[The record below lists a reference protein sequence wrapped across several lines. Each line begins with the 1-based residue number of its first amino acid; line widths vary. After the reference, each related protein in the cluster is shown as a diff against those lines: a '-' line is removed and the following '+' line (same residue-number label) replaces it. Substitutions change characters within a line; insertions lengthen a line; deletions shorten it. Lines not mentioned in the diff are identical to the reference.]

1 MLNTTHVHRMSPSA
15 AEACWMLTV
24 ESACRCPGE
33 RGDAGPAL
41 GSRTDA
47 SDAPSEQLALQR
59 SVQHL
64 SKQGKMLKPDG
75 LMAVTTPSW

>member
-1 MLNTTHVHRMSPSA
+1 MMSRH
-15 AEACWMLTV
+15 
-24 ESACRCPGE
+24 RCPGE

-64 SKQGKMLKPDG
+64 SKQVKQLQAERLRRARDEGIAHCAHHALGDV
-75 LMAVTTPSW
+75 L